1 MMIAISED
9 LKSHFLRLYSM
20 AFTDDNF
27 HPLELKMLYD
37 FAEERGVLN
46 SKLDE
51 LLLNPT
57 LVQPKIPDSVVEKIT
72 YLYQLSQMIWAD
84 GKVDE
89 NERTT
94 LIKYVKMFG
103 FKDENVT
110 DLSEYLLSAVENKI
124 SLDDVL
130 KEL

>member
-1 MMIAISED
+1 MIAISED

>member
-1 MMIAISED
+1 MIDISED

-27 HPLELKMLYD
+27 HPLELKMLYE
-37 FAEERGVLN
+37 FAEERGV
-46 SKLDE
+46 SSSILDD

-57 LVQPKIPDSVVEKIT
+57 LVQPKIPDTIKDKIT

-89 NERTT
+89 NERIT
-94 LIKYVKMFG
+94 LVKYVKMFG
-103 FKDENVT
+103 FKDENVN
-110 DLSEYLLSAVENKI
+110 DLTEYLLSAVEKKV

>member
-1 MMIAISED
+1 MNTITEE
-9 LKSHFLRLYSM
+9 LKAQFLRLYSI

-27 HPLELKMLYD
+27 HHLELKMLYD
-37 FAEERGVLN
+37 FAEERGVPRQ
-46 SKLDE
+46 SLDD

-57 LVQPKIPDSVVEKIT
+57 AINVPIPTSISEKIS

-89 NERTT
+89 NERSA
-94 LIKYVKMFG
+94 LKKYIRLFE
-103 FKDENVT
+103 FKEENIE
-110 DLSEYLLSAVENKI
+110 DLSEYILNVVKEEK
-124 SLDDVL
+124 SLEDVL